1 MLSSTAWSSIPTCP
15 TSRSTTPL
23 STSTCPRSPRLT
35 PCPKDVCDKLH
46 IRKYGA
52 HGTSYRYISKK
63 VAEMTN
69 GEARK
74 VVVCHIGSGASL
86 CAIEDGSAWTPPWAS
101 PRSMAS

>member
-1 MLSSTAWSSIPTCP
+1 MPEVAKTYAL
-15 TSRSTTPL
+15 
-23 STSTCPRSPRLT
+23 
-35 PCPKDVCDKLH
+35 PKDVCDKLH

-74 VVVCHIGSGASL
+74 VVVCISAPAL
-86 CAIEDGSAWTPPWAS
+86 PCAPSRMASAWTPPWVS
-101 PRSMAS
+101 PRSTAS